1 LIILEKVRVQARQL
15 VQAAQAPLQVQVLV
29 LHQVQVH
36 RPAQVV
42 RIQAQALRPVLQQVQ
57 VVLVHRQ
64 AQARQVLQPVPA
76 QVHRVLQQVQ
86 VVPAQAVPAQAHQQ
100 AQVAHRLQLEL
111 LFGDNVRQLN
121 RFLREDFKII
131 GLVVL
136 LMERVQMNF

>member
-1 LIILEKVRVQARQL
+1 MIILEKVRVQARQL

-76 QVHRVLQQVQ
+76 QVHRVLQQAQ
-86 VVPAQAVPAQAHQQ
+86 VVPAQAHQQ